1 MTQRAWPVSRRR
13 TLLGSAA
20 LASLPSACRS
30 FRRPAPPDPIRIGLL
45 LAKTGQIAPQ
55 TEYLAQGTYLALEQ
69 RNNMIGGRPAE
80 LVWLDEPSPQAA
92 TQNMQK
98 LVQENKVCAILGG
111 SLSSNALAEEATAAE
126 LKIPMVIDNAAAT
139 EITGKNCNR
148 YTFRLNTPV
157 LVQSRML
164 APYAL
169 KNGKRWYFITAS
181 FAFGQDIL
189 RTSRQ
194 LLKDAGGTE
203 VGIDEVPLNTADY
216 SSFILKIRQAKPDV
230 VLGGLSAGDL
240 STFLKQW
247 NELGMKGKIPFVEIA
262 IGDTDIW
269 AVGPEAATGVF
280 TSLWWYKNPNNPPEE
295 KAFAEAYE
303 KKYTARP
310 PTRPGWAGSPP
321 NRCSKRS
328 RPRNP
333 PRPMPIIE
341 ALENWKFGSGRREIQ
356 IPQVRP
362 PDAAA
367 QPGGAGQGQD
377 HRQMGLFR
385 CKSVPAG
392 KPRRARKGLRHAGR
406 SRLQND
412 LSDRLARCRRS
423 REASFNGKSSRCS
436 IRNYSSP
443 KSRAASCSAGFT
455 C

>member
-1 MTQRAWPVSRRR
+1 MTVRTLAWQLSRRG
-13 TLLGSAA
+13 TILGSAA
-20 LASLPSACRS
+20 VAAAPLVSAPLGMP
-30 FRRPAPPDPIRIGLL
+30 FIAKAGAADPIRIGLL

-55 TEYLAQGTYLALEQ
+55 TEYLAQGTYLALEE

-169 KNGKRWYFITAS
+169 KYGKKWSFITAS

-189 RTSRQ
+189 RSSRA
-194 LLKDAGGTE
+194 LLKEAGGTE
-203 VGIDEVPLNTADY
+203 AGVDEVPLNTADY

-269 AVGPEAATGVF
+269 AVGPDAATGVF
-280 TSLWWYKNPNNPPEE
+280 TKLWWYKNQNNPPEE
-295 KAFAEAYE
+295 KAFAAAYE
-303 KKYTARP
+303 KKHSRP
-310 PTRPGWAGSPP
+310 PADKAWMGWITAKSLFD
-321 NRCSKRS
+321 SIEAAKS
-328 RPRNP
+328 TET
-333 PRPMPIIE
+333 MPIIE
-341 ALENWKFGSGRREIQ
+341 ALENWKFESGGVSYKYREWDHQ
-356 IPQVRP
+356 MELRNLVVQVK
-362 PDAAA
+362 DKITDKYDYFDVKAALPENPA
-367 QPGGAGQGQD
+367 DLDKVFGTPEEVGCK
-377 HRQMGLFR
+377 MG
-385 CKSVPAG
+385 
-392 KPRRARKGLRHAGR
+392 
-406 SRLQND
+406 
-412 LSDRLARCRRS
+412 
-423 REASFNGKSSRCS
+423 
-436 IRNYSSP
+436 
-443 KSRAASCSAGFT
+443 
-455 C
+455 